1 MQDVSCAKKKNV
13 NTSSLKNISRSAML
27 STFHAASLRRNSS
40 HCYDRGLRSTTYLAL
55 GTDFTTEFWEYQ
67 LGQSKELFQVLP
79 PPWDMIK
86 TQGKFGV
93 PAPTPK
99 LQWAEAT
106 LQFT

>member
-55 GTDFTTEFWEYQ
+55 GTDFTA
-67 LGQSKELFQVLP
+67 LGTATAVVLLAFKKHLP
-79 PPWDMIK
+79 P
-86 TQGKFGV
+86 
-93 PAPTPK
+93 
-99 LQWAEAT
+99 
-106 LQFT
+106 